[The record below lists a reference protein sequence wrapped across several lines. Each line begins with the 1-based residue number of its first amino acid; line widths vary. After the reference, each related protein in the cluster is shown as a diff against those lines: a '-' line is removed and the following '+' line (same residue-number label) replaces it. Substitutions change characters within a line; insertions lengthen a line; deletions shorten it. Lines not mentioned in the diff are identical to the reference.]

1 MKSEIYC
8 VSLSI
13 LENQSNTVLMK
24 TFMILS
30 LSDETSGN
38 GFWVI
43 YLSLDCH
50 RHFDA
55 RGTSNAMFVEL
66 ARLSWKVS
74 GESLGRDETF
84 ICQASHCKI
93 LTRLNSSFYFCCRM
107 AFSGSV
113 YKRSFAIFKLDGSFL
128 YNFVFAPFFKEKN
141 GRPMHKLRSHILPCL
156 LVYCSLFLLEN

>member
-24 TFMILS
+24 TFTILS

-113 YKRSFAIFKLDGSFL
+113 YKRSFAIFKLDGSFS
-128 YNFVFAPFFKEKN
+128 YNFVFALFLRKRMEDQCINLDLIFF
-141 GRPMHKLRSHILPCL
+141 
-156 LVYCSLFLLEN
+156 LVY